1 MSGVLNLSI
10 DQQLCE
16 SADSPL
22 STSLGSESTSTL
34 AAARFAGLVLDNSI
48 AFSFHSL
55 FSTFRL
61 SGTGAI
67 FLAVMISPL
76 IASDVDGG
84 KESNIWREAKDFLEE
99 DSEGVSGDFATK
111 GDGFLEDS
119 LEGGEDFLAAVL
131 KASICLVE
139 SDVS

>member
-1 MSGVLNLSI
+1 
-10 DQQLCE
+10 
-16 SADSPL
+16 
-22 STSLGSESTSTL
+22 
-34 AAARFAGLVLDNSI
+34 
-48 AFSFHSL
+48 
-55 FSTFRL
+55 
-61 SGTGAI
+61 
-67 FLAVMISPL
+67 MISPL

-131 KASICLVE
+131 DNRESIFFLGTFCEENDDFLGE
-139 SDVS
+139 NGILAG